1 MKRLLTAIM
10 CLIAVAAFAG
20 AGSTPYQGAA
30 QGRGFSL
37 TVIDNDIDA
46 AWELVTADTGFTALA
61 APDSLSVAYAW
72 LSQYDSLSSGAGPN
86 ILAVWSLGDTGDES
100 PLNNLLTP
108 SAGTPAF
115 ASAVFSSGFSYT
127 AASPVLYIYDG
138 DSDFNLGTAAFAISL
153 WARSPVAANPSATQ
167 TVFSTASSPD
177 YIKIDFNTAGKIVC
191 TFTDDAAATT
201 DVITGTTDIYDA
213 AWHHIN
219 VERRTN
225 TIYLTIDGADDANGA
240 LTNAAGSLDPD
251 SVWVNAARN
260 NTTPFQGM
268 LDEVYVTTET
278 RGAEFSSYIYKRGVA
293 PDTAYVHVIGISNSD
308 TLRRSESLTVPMS
321 AHVAT
326 DSVYKAFSQAW
337 IDTAESQPLITW
349 SAASTPRQAKLDS
362 IPANL
367 LHYPVAHLFFGKN
380 DQGVL
385 NQVIYSN
392 FGANA
397 ITYELRVYSD
407 LNHIVDYTKNYDV
420 KCPAYVASGGGPAI
434 FDFGETGLY
443 LGPQTYVAVWAL
455 GGGANSKGS
464 ATLVGRRSNR

>member
-1 MKRLLTAIM
+1 MKRLLTAVM

-30 QGRGFSL
+30 QSRGFSL

-61 APDSLSVAYAW
+61 TPDSISVAYAW
-72 LSQYDSLSSGAGPN
+72 LSQYDSLSSGEGPN
-86 ILAVWSLGDTGDES
+86 ILAVWSLGDSSDES
-100 PLNNLLTP
+100 PLANFLTP
-108 SAGTPAF
+108 NAGT
-115 ASAVFSSGFSYT
+115 ASYTTAVFSNGFSYK
-127 AASPVLYIYDG
+127 ASSANLYRYG

-153 WARSPVAANPSATQ
+153 WAKSPAAANPSAVQ
-167 TVFSTASSPD
+167 TVFSAAASPD
-177 YIKIDFNTAGKIVC
+177 YIKIDFSTAGKIVC

-225 TIYLTIDGADDANGA
+225 TIYLTIDGVDDANGA

-268 LDEVYVTTET
+268 LDELYVTAET
-278 RGAEFSSYIYKRGVA
+278 RGAEFSSYIYKRGAA
-293 PDTAYVHVIGISNSD
+293 PDTAYVHVFGISNSD
-308 TLRRSESLTVPMS
+308 TLRRSEVLTVPMS

-337 IDTAESQPLITW
+337 IDTAESQPLIVW
-349 SAASTPRQAKLDS
+349 SSAATPRQTKLDS

-367 LHYPVAHLFFGKN
+367 LHYPIAHLFFGKN
-380 DQGVL
+380 DQGIL

-407 LNHIVDYTKNYDV
+407 LNHVVDYTKNYDI

-434 FDFGETGLY
+434 FDFGPEGLY
-443 LGPQTYVAVWAL
+443 IGPQAYVAVWAL